1 MLQHYRG
8 KQRNYLQWRSQQDI
22 NQVGPNYYPPH
33 LRNLRNEW
41 FAKRQEMSKRQEG
54 AAVGERSPGRGWQGT
69 EGYKDVMEKVLKWLQ
84 YSSDE
89 EMKEE
94 DSPTKD

>member
-41 FAKRQEMSKRQEG
+41 FTKRQEMSKRQEG
-54 AAVGERSPGRGWQGT
+54 AAVGERSPVEAGREQR
-69 EGYKDVMEKVLKWLQ
+69 V
-84 YSSDE
+84 
-89 EMKEE
+89 
-94 DSPTKD
+94 TKTWWRKC